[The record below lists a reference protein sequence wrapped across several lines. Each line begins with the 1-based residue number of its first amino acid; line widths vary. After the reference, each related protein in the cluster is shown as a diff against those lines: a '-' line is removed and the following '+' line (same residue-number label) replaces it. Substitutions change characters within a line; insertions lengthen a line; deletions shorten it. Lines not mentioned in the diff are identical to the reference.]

1 MLVMTWPYRT
11 PNPPR
16 SVMLLWCS
24 NCYSENISVCCEL
37 NYLLCELDYLWQF
50 LCFLQLLPEKSDSTF
65 PVWMCEWILAGG
77 NVKFTFAQNSCL
89 LNYRTNTDY
98 ICLKS
103 GFCLLEKKE
112 RWASLVYFDEKRD
125 REVTITIHQCSW
137 SSHRMLTTHHDH
149 QLSRMIMMCC
159 NISDV

>member
-16 SVMLLWCS
+16 SLMLLWCC
-24 NCYSENISVCCEL
+24 NCYSENISVCWIICSVSWIICG
-37 NYLLCELDYLWQF
+37 NFCVFCSSCQK
-50 LCFLQLLPEKSDSTF
+50 KSDSTF
-65 PVWMCEWILAGG
+65 PVWMCDWILAGG

-137 SSHRMLTTHHDH
+137 SNHMMLTTHHDH
-149 QLSRMIMMCC
+149 QLSRMIMMCW